1 MILLESFVIELDVLR
16 KLLLNIISNFKIT
29 YAR

>member
-1 MILLESFVIELDVLR
+1 MIQLESFVIELNVLR

-29 YAR
+29 YER